1 MLPPRLPF
9 ALPRGRGEVAAL
21 CTPNIAFITR
31 LASPRAAKSSSSP
44 PCLFHLVFSSVV
56 WRIFIIWISLSRL
69 HPLHLLYFS
78 RIPFFPSIF
87 LLVYF
92 PLPSLSFSFS
102 VPSSVPSP
110 PFPLSTVE
118 GTASSLFKF
127 IVLLNHD
134 ATRGRGKLITR
145 PGRNL
150 LVLFVNGGRERREQ
164 LWEIDSRSNALLI
177 VEEDFPEYSSW
188 F

>member
-1 MLPPRLPF
+1 MTNIYHPDLPLSFTPPSPLVFFSHPLLPPPSF
-9 ALPRGRGEVAAL
+9 Y
-21 CTPNIAFITR
+21 
-31 LASPRAAKSSSSP
+31 
-44 PCLFHLVFSSVV
+44 LFTFL
-56 WRIFIIWISLSRL
+56 SLL
-69 HPLHLLYFS
+69 
-78 RIPFFPSIF
+78 F
-87 LLVYF
+87 LFLF
-92 PLPSLSFSFS
+92 
-102 VPSSVPSP
+102 PSP

-150 LVLFVNGGRERREQ
+150 LVLFANGGRERREQ

-177 VEEDFPEYSSW
+177 VEEDFPEYSS
-188 F
+188 